1 MCVPLPRGARGMCGC
16 GGGLMKIST
25 KGLYAVRF
33 MVFLAQ
39 GTATG
44 PVPLKEIADAT
55 GISRKYLEQ
64 IASTLAAAG
73 LVRSSRGASGG
84 YRLSRSA
91 GNISILDVLTATEGS
106 LAPVDYLDDPSG
118 EASPGE
124 SRYEIFV
131 WRGLHELIVDYLGG
145 ISLQDVVDRSSE
157 LAIDSYSI

>member
-1 MCVPLPRGARGMCGC
+1 
-16 GGGLMKIST
+16 MKLST

-39 GTATG
+39 RNGSD
-44 PVPLKEIADAT
+44 PVPLKDIAGPT

-64 IASTLAAAG
+64 IASSLAAAQ
-73 LVRSSRGASGG
+73 LVRSVRGASGG
-84 YRLSRSA
+84 YRLARPA
-91 GNISILDVLTATEGS
+91 TAISILDILRVTEGS
-106 LAPVDYLDDPSG
+106 LAPVDYLDEVSDKP
-118 EASPGE
+118 SPGE
-124 SRYEIFV
+124 SPYEIFV